1 MNVENFFEYAVHLEN
16 FESDQLD
23 ELLDYE
29 EIEALPD
36 APIRQVAVEAL
47 GQFLMGNRQDPTE
60 TFESLDELDRR
71 LFLDTWFSVIQ
82 DSQNLKMMGQF
93 VVHRLMGFKNAI

>member
-1 MNVENFFEYAVHLEN
+1 MNVNDFFEYAVHLEN
-16 FESDQLD
+16 FLPEQLD